1 LEQQELEPRHSKLNM
16 ASYGSGSLA
25 REFIN
30 MAFATTVFFYY
41 EVALGVDVWI
51 ITIAMFIFAFYNMI
65 NDPMLGYLINRPFKF
80 TQRLG
85 RRFPWLLIGGIP
97 LCFSY
102 LIIFTPPV
110 TDPLMVYGNISGE
123 WILFLW
129 LLLTICVF
137 DTFHSLYFVNFMS
150 LFPEKYRSDRER
162 RTASGIY
169 IPIGVIGVALGA
181 MIPPLVFIYPEE
193 LIPKSTILPS
203 FIVQGIVVALICL
216 LGMLLAIPGFREDK
230 DLVQTYLN
238 TYEQNPERES
248 FFRSLWT
255 ALKQK
260 SFVVYMVIYT
270 MYQSQVTTM
279 QNSVNY
285 AVSYVVDKPGGLTT
299 NTMAT
304 LIFAAFLVGVVIATP
319 FWVRYSHRAN
329 NNKKVMLISSIGL
342 GITTLPLLFIT
353 NYWGVVITMLIW
365 GLFLGGFWFM
375 IFPVMSDV
383 IDESVA
389 ITGRREEAVYAGFSQ
404 FFARIGIIAQT
415 LTFAIVHTLTG
426 FKEGVDPILQP
437 PSAAVG
443 IQIHLGLIPAIF
455 IFIGAF
461 VFWRWYKLTPDKIA
475 ENRLK
480 IGEFSIK

>member
-1 LEQQELEPRHSKLNM
+1 QQELKPQHSKLNM

-41 EVALGVDVWI
+41 EAAIGLDVWI
-51 ITIAMFIFAFYNMI
+51 ITTAMFIFAIYNMI

-80 TQRLG
+80 TQKHG
-85 RRFPWLLIGGIP
+85 RRFPWLLMGGIP
-97 LCFSY
+97 LCASY

-110 TDPLMVYGNISGE
+110 TDTAGFGQ
-123 WILFLW
+123 WIIFIW
-129 LLLTICVF
+129 LLLTMCIF
-137 DTFHSLYFVNFMS
+137 DTFHSLYFVNFMA

-181 MIPPLVFIYPEE
+181 MLPPLIFKRDS
-193 LIPKSTILPS
+193 LSS
-203 FIVQGIVVALICL
+203 FIVQGIVIALICL

-230 DLVQTYLN
+230 KLVQEYLT
-238 TYEQNPERES
+238 TYEKNPVRES
-248 FFRSLWT
+248 FFKSLWT
-255 ALKQK
+255 ALRQN
-260 SFVVYMVIYT
+260 SFIVYMVIYT

-285 AVSYVVDKPGGLTT
+285 AVNYVLDMPAMFASFT
-299 NTMAT
+299 NPTGTMAT
-304 LIFAAFLVGVVIATP
+304 FIFASFLIGVIIATP
-319 FWVRYSHRAN
+319 FWVKFSHRTN

-342 GITTLPLLFIT
+342 GITTLPLLFLT
-353 NYWGVVITMLIW
+353 NYWAVVITMLIW

-389 ITGRREEAVYAGFSQ
+389 ITGRREEGVYAGFSQ

-426 FKEGVDPILQP
+426 FIEGGDPSIQP
-437 PSAAVG
+437 ASAAVG

-480 IGEFSIK
+480 IGEFGIK